1 MEARP
6 EQKRPIASWNSQA
19 GPAKVFFL
27 NDCQRRP
34 NAPVVADN
42 LVLPSE
48 QIFRDNFF
56 GFAKRLTW
64 QDAPA
69 EVREKIRP
77 AGCATQEP
85 YWMWLAGFSN
95 GHRHRAKG
103 EPS

>member
-34 NAPVVADN
+34 NAPVVPHI
-42 LVLPSE
+42 LVLPLE
-48 QIFRDNFF
+48 PIFRDNF
-56 GFAKRLTW
+56 GFAKRLTC
-64 QDAPA
+64 QNAPA
-69 EVREKIRP
+69 KVPDKIRA

-85 YWMWLAGFSN
+85 HRMWLARLPK
-95 GHRHRAKG
+95 GHRHRGKG
-103 EPS
+103 DPS